1 MHSLFF
7 PFTWQEAQI
16 NSVNMMMLSGQVRHI
31 NDVEFYRK
39 ALLGTEE
46 GEDAENQAA

>member
-16 NSVNMMMLSGQVRHI
+16 NSVNMMMLSGQVRDI

-39 ALLGTEE
+39 ALLGTGED
-46 GEDAENQAA
+46 EDAENQAA